1 MESIKTFSCR
11 RAVIFFCLI
20 LVMGFG
26 ALYVFASQIK
36 SVFQPRVIEIK
47 NNGQAEK
54 TANAGAKTAGFKLFG
69 QEAAEPV
76 NFLLLGAPGLGNDGA
91 DLTDTILLARLDEA
105 KNKIYLFS
113 LPRDLL
119 VKIPGSENYTPT
131 PNSQLKNSETEI
143 SSNSL
148 KKDSVWGYTKLN
160 ALYAFNKNNAG
171 REFVALIAKS
181 QNITGLTINH
191 YVFVDLQTVR
201 QLVDIFGGVNVMV
214 AKDILDPAFPGPNHS
229 FETFEIKSGWRYLDG
244 QTALKYLRSRA
255 SPAGDFDRMAR
266 QQSVLQALKQKVLA
280 LNFWDIGK
288 FVEIYN
294 ALSAN
299 IKSDLSLWQ
308 IKNYWDKIKN
318 IPGENVIKSE
328 LNNQNLLISG
338 QMNLGGETASVVK
351 PKAGIENYDDIK
363 KYITETISN

>member
-119 VKIPGSENYTPT
+119 VKIPESEN
-131 PNSQLKNSETEI
+131 
-143 SSNSL
+143 
-148 KKDSVWGYTKLN
+148 YTKLN
-160 ALYAFNKNNAG
+160 ALYAFNKSRTFSQEEVRDG
-171 REFVALIAKS
+171 REFDALIQKA
-181 QNITGLTINH
+181 QGITGLVISH
-191 YVFVDLQTVR
+191 YIFVDLQTVK

-214 AKDILDPAFPGPNHS
+214 AKDILDPAFPGP
-229 FETFEIKSGWRYLDG
+229 
-244 QTALKYLRSRA
+244 
-255 SPAGDFDRMAR
+255 
-266 QQSVLQALKQKVLA
+266 
-280 LNFWDIGK
+280 
-288 FVEIYN
+288 
-294 ALSAN
+294 
-299 IKSDLSLWQ
+299 
-308 IKNYWDKIKN
+308 
-318 IPGENVIKSE
+318 
-328 LNNQNLLISG
+328 
-338 QMNLGGETASVVK
+338 
-351 PKAGIENYDDIK
+351 
-363 KYITETISN
+363 

>member
-244 QTALKYLRSRA
+244 QTAL
-255 SPAGDFDRMAR
+255 
-266 QQSVLQALKQKVLA
+266 
-280 LNFWDIGK
+280 
-288 FVEIYN
+288 
-294 ALSAN
+294 
-299 IKSDLSLWQ
+299 
-308 IKNYWDKIKN
+308 
-318 IPGENVIKSE
+318 
-328 LNNQNLLISG
+328 
-338 QMNLGGETASVVK
+338 
-351 PKAGIENYDDIK
+351 
-363 KYITETISN
+363 